1 MKHLLDTGVS
11 AEGMKEFKS
20 IYQDM
25 LYSTAMDENQDVMKM
40 FQVID
45 MMGNDNVES
54 EMMRRYLYYIYG
66 KFLVADIYAG
76 LIAEFQYESKDE
88 TASILEELFTIA
100 LDRITKQ

>member
-11 AEGMKEFKS
+11 AEGIKEFET
-20 IYQDM
+20 IYKDI

-54 EMMRRYLYYIYG
+54 EMMRRYLYYVYG

-76 LIAEFQYESKDE
+76 LIAEFQYESTKE
-88 TASILEELFTIA
+88 TASILEELFTKA

>member
-20 IYQDM
+20 IYQDI

-76 LIAEFQYESKDE
+76 LIAEFQYESEEK

>member
-11 AEGMKEFKS
+11 AEGIKEFEK
-20 IYQDM
+20 IYKDI
-25 LYSTAMDENQDVMKM
+25 LYSTAMDENQDAMKM

-76 LIAEFQYESKDE
+76 LIAEFQYESEEE